1 MPTNHQAAYAGA
13 LVAALVAWIAL
24 SYPWLS
30 GAVTIPYDAKAH
42 FQAQLQFLAGSLHSG
57 QSPFWA
63 PHVFAGSPQIA
74 DPQSLIFSP
83 AILLAYFDAS
93 PGFRE
98 LDAYALGLLGLGGLS
113 IFMLG
118 RDQWWHPAG
127 ALLAALTFAF
137 GASAAWRIQHIG
149 QVQSLALFAIT
160 LWLLTRALDRSS
172 VGYGIAAGIA
182 AGLMIVEPD
191 QVALL
196 AAYVLAGRVV
206 AHWLESGHPR
216 FAIRKSLTPLLSGA
230 AAGAVISV
238 LPLLMTYLFAE
249 ASSRPAIPFEE
260 AIRGSLNPAALLT
273 FLVGDLFGALDPG
286 VEYWGPSSAG
296 WGNGDLWLSQ
306 NMSELYLG
314 ALPALAIFTIG
325 ITRGLLWEREMR
337 FYTVAC
343 LLVLSYALGRFTPV
357 FGIAFDYLPVV
368 DAFRRPADATFVVG
382 ALMSIQ
388 AGYVCHRCA
397 TGLIPPVS
405 RLTKLLEVSLP
416 VLVFIAAL
424 LVAIYC
430 GKLGVAWKP
439 ILSAAGWCVAS
450 AAALALLIGFGR
462 KRPVLVAAVVAGLV
476 GADLSANNGPNES
489 TALTPER
496 YEFLQPDTRNET
508 VRLLKDK
515 LRRNPGS
522 PWRDRVELVGLG
534 YEWPNASLIHGF
546 DHVLG
551 NNPLRLKVI
560 TDAVGAGD
568 TIAGPDQRHF
578 TPLFPSYRSL
588 LCNMM
593 GLRFIA
599 SSIPIEQ
606 VDHRLAPGDLRMI
619 ARTKDAYLY
628 ENPRALPR
636 VMFVPD
642 WQLANFDELI
652 RTGAWPR
659 FDPLRTVLLDQ
670 PPKPQAS
677 QSAVTGS
684 MAGNSV
690 ALKTYENTEVEVLV
704 DAPSAGFL
712 VLYDVWHPWW
722 QATVDGEPVDILRA
736 NVLFRAVQIPAG
748 KHVVHFAF
756 TPLTGAFAELI
767 EMAESQ
773 IQ

>member
-1 MPTNHQAAYAGA
+1 MPTNHRAAYAGA
-13 LVAALVAWIAL
+13 LIAALAAWIAL
-24 SYPWLS
+24 SFPWLS

-42 FQAQLQFLAGSLHSG
+42 FQAQLQFLAGALHSG
-57 QSPFWA
+57 QSPFWV

-83 AILLAYFDAS
+83 AILLAYFDATPS
-93 PGFRE
+93 FRE
-98 LDAYALGLLGLGGLS
+98 LDAYVLVLLGLGGLS

-118 RDQWWHPAG
+118 RDQGWHPAG

-149 QVQSLALFAIT
+149 QIQSLALFGIT

-172 VGYGIAAGIA
+172 IGFGIAAGIA
-182 AGLMIVEPD
+182 AGLMVVKPD

-196 AAYVLAGRVV
+196 ASYVLAGRVV
-206 AHWLESGHPR
+206 AHWLERRHKGFGLKNSV
-216 FAIRKSLTPLLSGA
+216 TPLLSGA
-230 AAGAVISV
+230 AAAAVISG

-249 ASSRPAIPFEE
+249 ASSRPVIPYEE
-260 AIRGSLNPAALLT
+260 AIRGSLNPASLLT
-273 FLVGDLFGALDPG
+273 FFIGDLFGALDPR
-286 VEYWGPSSAG
+286 VEYWGPSSPG

-306 NMSELYLG
+306 NMTVVYLG
-314 ALPALAIFTIG
+314 ALPAIAIFTIG
-325 ITRGLLWEREMR
+325 MTRGLLWEREMR
-337 FYTVAC
+337 VYTVAW

-357 FGIAFDYLPVV
+357 FGAAFDHLPVV

-382 ALMSIQ
+382 ALMALQ

-397 TGLIPPVS
+397 TGTIPPAS
-405 RLTKLLEVSLP
+405 WMMRLLEAALP
-416 VLVFIAAL
+416 AAIFIAAL
-424 LVAIYC
+424 SIAAQL
-430 GKLGVAWKP
+430 GKLDVAWKP
-439 ILSAAGWCVAS
+439 ISSAAGWCAAS
-450 AAALALLIGFGR
+450 AAALGLLIGTGR
-462 KRPVLVAAVVAGLV
+462 QRPVLAASVIGALV
-476 GADLSANNGPNES
+476 GADLFVNNGPNES
-489 TALTPER
+489 TALSPER
-496 YEFLQPDTRNET
+496 YEFLQPDTKNAT

-515 LRRNPGS
+515 LRRSPGS

-534 YEWPNASLIHGF
+534 YEWPNAALIHGF

-588 LCNMM
+588 LSNMM

-599 SSIPIEQ
+599 SSIPIER
-606 VDHRLAPGDLRMI
+606 VDRRLAPGDLKLI

-636 VMFVPD
+636 VMLVHD
-642 WQLANFDELI
+642 WQVADFDHLI

-670 PPKPQAS
+670 TPAPQPGPPA
-677 QSAVTGS
+677 AGRGGAGS
-684 MAGNSV
+684 SI
-690 ALKTYENTEVEVLV
+690 ALKSYENTEVEVLIE
-704 DAPSAGFL
+704 APRSGFL
-712 VLYDVWHPWW
+712 ILYDVWHPWW
-722 QATVDGEPVDILRA
+722 QATVDGEPVEIMRA
-736 NVLFRAVQIPAG
+736 NVLFRAVQVPAG
-748 KHVVHFAF
+748 RHAVHFSF
-756 TPLTGAFAELI
+756 TPLTGAVAELM
-767 EMAESQ
+767 E
-773 IQ
+773 